1 MLFGALRRFVTED
14 FKGALG
20 AFTPCFIDVVVL
32 GASNLFCLVHRLHA
46 SPSQL
51 ILLWP
56 LATAATAYKV
66 CDVTCCVA

>member
-32 GASNLFCLVHRLHA
+32 GA
-46 SPSQL
+46 P
-51 ILLWP
+51 ILCGLYIGVATYFTVSTLWP
-56 LATAATAYKV
+56 LATAATVYEV
-66 CDVTCCVA
+66 CDVTCCIP

>member
-32 GASNLFCLVHRLHA
+32 GAPILCGVYIGVATYFTMSTNSAAA
-46 SPSQL
+46 SGHSCYR
-51 ILLWP
+51 I
-56 LATAATAYKV
+56 
-66 CDVTCCVA
+66 